1 MSLAQVLAGLGAAV
15 EDGAVAG
22 GADDVMLQG
31 ALTPLALGP
40 QGSELALQGID
51 CAHRPQ
57 VRLAFLRGAG
67 MHDVWQACKDDD
79 RPGLHDPKDA
89 KPRSAPYS
97 SLPAIA
103 HCRHE
108 PGAGKKAAAL
118 QGPAPCWAG
127 TLPATG
133 WYPRLDPATM
143 CVPQLTLCWQ
153 CSHRVAS
160 PAASGDL
167 QDMHISRTLAN
178 FMMPPMARL
187 GVLMV
192 MLRVWSPAP
201 HKTSTQD
208 AELAVPLV
216 LPPPCSACTEAKV
229 AAACNCNLHSTGH
242 RLCLCHPSS
251 NHNLFSSPG
260 IVWQDTHQV
269 LQLQTSHRPAH
280 HAADPW
286 GCA

>member
-1 MSLAQVLAGLGAAV
+1 
-15 EDGAVAG
+15 
-22 GADDVMLQG
+22 MLQG

-40 QGSELALQGID
+40 QGPELALQGID

-89 KPRSAPYS
+89 KPQSAPYS

-127 TLPATG
+127 ALAATG
-133 WYPRLDPATM
+133 WHPRLDPATM

-216 LPPPCSACTEAKV
+216 LPPPCSACTEAKS
-229 AAACNCNLHSTGH
+229 CCSM
-242 RLCLCHPSS
+242 
-251 NHNLFSSPG
+251 
-260 IVWQDTHQV
+260 
-269 LQLQTSHRPAH
+269 QLQAPQHRPPIVPVPPFKQPQHVQQPRRCLAGH
-280 HAADPW
+280 TLGLTAADKPPASAPCSRSLGLRMMGSKMRMR
-286 GCA
+286 GCSRWWSR